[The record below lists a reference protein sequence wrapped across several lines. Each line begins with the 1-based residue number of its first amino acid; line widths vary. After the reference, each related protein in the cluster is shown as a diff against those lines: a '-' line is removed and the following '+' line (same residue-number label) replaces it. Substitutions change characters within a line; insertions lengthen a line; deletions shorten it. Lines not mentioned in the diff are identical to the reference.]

1 MKLWIQDSL
10 IVSGLFFLFFC
21 LEGKEKMVLFV
32 IELSISRGRAKND
45 MLIKEVT
52 KSMTPD
58 GIEWQKRI
66 QVVNLD

>member
-1 MKLWIQDSL
+1 
-10 IVSGLFFLFFC
+10 
-21 LEGKEKMVLFV
+21 MVLFV

-58 GIEWQKRI
+58 RIEWQKRI